1 MIAQHFLRSPPM
13 PSRLAAALVLVA
25 LLAGCG
31 TTPAERVSTGAMIGA
46 AGGALAG
53 AAIGMPL
60 TGAALGAAA
69 GTTVGALTVPSQVD
83 LGKPVWKW

>member
-1 MIAQHFLRSPPM
+1 MPLRFAALA
-13 PSRLAAALVLVA
+13 LAAL

-31 TTPAERVSTGAMIGA
+31 TTPGERIGTGAMIGA
-46 AGGALAG
+46 AGGAVAG
-53 AAIGMPL
+53 AMVGMPV

-69 GTTVGALTVPSQVD
+69 GGTVGGLTVPSQVD